1 MTFQSI
7 GGASEGLLYPRA
19 DAGQMAAGKAGK
31 IMLGVLM
38 LAIGVAILTGWD
50 KRFEAWA
57 VDASPAWLTDL
68 TTRY

>member
-1 MTFQSI
+1 M
-7 GGASEGLLYPRA
+7 L
-19 DAGQMAAGKAGK
+19 AAGKSGK
-31 IMLGVLM
+31 VMLGVVM

-57 VDASPAWLTDL
+57 VRVSPAWLTEL